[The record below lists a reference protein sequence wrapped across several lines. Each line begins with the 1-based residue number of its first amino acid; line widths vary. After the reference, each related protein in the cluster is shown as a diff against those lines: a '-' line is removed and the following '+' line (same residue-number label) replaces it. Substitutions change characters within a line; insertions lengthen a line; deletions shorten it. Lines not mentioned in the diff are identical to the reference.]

1 MANITISG
9 ASTGSFNMTDEIRDI
24 GNSKYLKVAMS
35 DKPYY
40 ARLSTE
46 KPSNNNIYVIID
58 NTKYY
63 VQQNPILFEPIYYEP
78 DYSNFEQRFTVWLPK
93 GRYLVEFN
101 TTNTTTGT
109 FTIPS
114 GLNTTIVYS
123 YKKGVGATLSI
134 TSEGWRIFDKSRET
148 GRNRTWFKISRQGD

>member
-9 ASTGSFNMTDEIRDI
+9 ASTGSFNMTDEIRDL

-35 DKPYY
+35 DKSYY

-46 KPSNNNIYVIID
+46 KPSDNNMYVIID

-63 VQQNPILFEPIYYEP
+63 VQQNPILFEPIYYEH

-93 GRYLVEFN
+93 GKYLVEFN
-101 TTNTTTGT
+101 TTSTSTST
-109 FTIPS
+109 FVIPR
-114 GLNTTIVYS
+114 GLNAIIVYRTAIW
-123 YKKGVGATLSI
+123 KKVFLTV
-134 TSEGWRIFDKSRET
+134 TSDNQVLFNQNNTQGEH
-148 GRNRTWFKISRQGD
+148 RTWFKISRQGD

>member
-63 VQQNPILFEPIYYEP
+63 VQQNPILFEPIYYKH

-101 TTNTTTGT
+101 TTNTTTDT

-123 YKKGVGATLSI
+123 YKKGVGVTLSI
-134 TSEGWRIFDKSRET
+134 TSEGWIIFNKSRET
-148 GRNRTWFKISRQGD
+148 GKNLTWFKLSRQGD

>member
-24 GNSKYLKVAMS
+24 GNSKHLKVAMS

-63 VQQNPILFEPIYYEP
+63 VQQNPILFEPIYYEH

-101 TTNTTTGT
+101 TINTTTDT
-109 FTIPS
+109 LTIPS

-123 YKKGVGATLSI
+123 YKKGDGATLSI
-134 TSEGWRIFDKSRET
+134 TSDGWRIFDKARET

>member
-63 VQQNPILFEPIYYEP
+63 VQQNPILFEPIYYEH

-93 GRYLVEFN
+93 GIYWVEFN
-101 TTNTTTGT
+101 TTNTTTDT

-134 TSEGWRIFDKSRET
+134 TSEGWRIFDKARET
-148 GRNRTWFKISRQGD
+148 GRHRTWFKISRQGD

>member
-35 DKPYY
+35 DKSYY

-46 KPSNNNIYVIID
+46 KPSDNNMFVIID
-58 NTKYY
+58 NTKYF
-63 VQQNPILFEPIYYEP
+63 VQANPILFEPVHYEHN
-78 DYSNFEQRFTVWLPK
+78 YSNFEQRFTVWLPK

-101 TTNTTTGT
+101 TINTTTDT

-123 YKKGVGATLSI
+123 YEKGVGATLSI
-134 TSEGWRIFDKSRET
+134 TSEGRRIFDKSRET
-148 GRNRTWFKISRQGD
+148 GKNRTWFTLSRQGD

>member
-35 DKPYY
+35 DKSYY

-46 KPSNNNIYVIID
+46 KPSDNNMFVIID
-58 NTKYY
+58 NTKYF
-63 VQQNPILFEPIYYEP
+63 VQANPILFEQIHYEH

-101 TTNTTTGT
+101 TINTTTDT

-134 TSEGWRIFDKSRET
+134 TSEGWRIFDKARET
-148 GRNRTWFKISRQGD
+148 GRNRTWFTLSRQGD

>member
-35 DKPYY
+35 DKSYY

-46 KPSNNNIYVIID
+46 KQSDNNMFIIID

-63 VQQNPILFEPIYYEP
+63 VQQNPILFEPIYYER
-78 DYSNFEQRFTVWLPK
+78 DNSNFEQRFTVWLPK
-93 GRYLVEFN
+93 GKYLVEFY
-101 TTNTTTGT
+101 TKSISTST
-109 FTIPS
+109 FVTPS
-114 GLNTTIVYS
+114 GLNATIVHIPV
-123 YKKGVGATLSI
+123 VGKQVSLSV
-134 TSEGWRIFDKSRET
+134 TSDGQVLFNQNKPQGS
-148 GRNRTWFKISRQGD
+148 NKTWFRLSRQGD

>member
-35 DKPYY
+35 DKSYY

-46 KPSNNNIYVIID
+46 KPSDNNMFVIID

-63 VQQNPILFEPIYYEP
+63 VQQNPILFEPIYYEH
-78 DYSNFEQRFTVWLPK
+78 DNSKFEQRFTVWLPK
-93 GRYLVEFN
+93 GKYLVEFY
-101 TTNTTTGT
+101 TKSISTST
-109 FTIPS
+109 FVTPS
-114 GLNTTIVYS
+114 GLNATIVHMPVIWKQVS
-123 YKKGVGATLSI
+123 LSV
-134 TSEGWRIFDKSRET
+134 TSDGQVLFNQNKPQGS
-148 GRNRTWFKISRQGD
+148 NKTWFRLSRQGD

>member
-9 ASTGSFNMTDEIRDI
+9 ASTGSFNMTDEIRDL

-46 KPSNNNIYVIID
+46 KPSDNNMYVVID

-63 VQQNPILFEPIYYEP
+63 VQQNHILFEPIKYEHN
-78 DYSNFEQRFTVWLPK
+78 YSNFEQRFTVWLPK

-101 TTNTTTGT
+101 TTNTTTDT

-114 GLNTTIVYS
+114 GVNATIVYS
-123 YKKGVGATLSI
+123 YKKGIGATLSI
-134 TSEGWRIFDKSRET
+134 TTEGWVIFSKERET
-148 GRNRTWFKISRQGD
+148 GKNRTWFKLSRQGD

>member
-24 GNSKYLKVAMS
+24 GNSKHLKVAMS

-63 VQQNPILFEPIYYEP
+63 VQQNPILFEPIYYEH

-101 TTNTTTGT
+101 TTNTTTDT
-109 FTIPS
+109 LTIPS

-123 YKKGVGATLSI
+123 YKKGDGATLSI
-134 TSEGWRIFDKSRET
+134 TSEGLRIFDKAIET

>member
-46 KPSNNNIYVIID
+46 KPSDNNMYVIID

-63 VQQNPILFEPIYYEP
+63 VQQNPILFEPIYYEHN
-78 DYSNFEQRFTVWLPK
+78 YSNFEQRFTVWLPK
-93 GRYLVEFN
+93 GKYLVEFN
-101 TTNTTTGT
+101 TTNTTTDT
-109 FTIPS
+109 FTIPN
-114 GLNTTIVYS
+114 GLNAMIIHRYI
-123 YKKGVGATLSI
+123 KGNPVVLSVS
-134 TSEGWRIFDKSRET
+134 TEGWGIFSKVRET
-148 GRNRTWFKISRQGD
+148 GRNKTWFKLSRQGD

>member
-35 DKPYY
+35 NKSYY

-46 KPSNNNIYVIID
+46 KPSDNNMFVIID
-58 NTKYY
+58 NTKYF
-63 VQQNPILFEPIYYEP
+63 VQANPILFEPIHYEY

-101 TTNTTTGT
+101 TTNTTTDT

-123 YKKGVGATLSI
+123 YKKGFDATLSI
-134 TSEGWRIFDKSRET
+134 TSEGWRIFDKVREK
-148 GRNRTWFKISRQGD
+148 GRNRTWFTLSRQGD

>member
-9 ASTGSFNMTDEIRDI
+9 ASTGSFNMTDEIRDL

-46 KPSNNNIYVIID
+46 KPSDNNMYVVID
-58 NTKYY
+58 NTKYFL
-63 VQQNPILFEPIYYEP
+63 QDNPILFEPVHYEHGY
-78 DYSNFEQRFTVWLPK
+78 DSFEQRFTVWLPK
-93 GRYLVEFN
+93 GRYIVEYN
-101 TTNTTTGT
+101 TTSTTTDT

-114 GLNTTIVYS
+114 GLNAMILYS
-123 YKKGVGATLSI
+123 YRRGIGVQLAIGSDG
-134 TSEGWRIFDKSRET
+134 SRIFYKAREA
-148 GRNRTWFKISRQGD
+148 GRHQTWFTLSRQGD

>member
-35 DKPYY
+35 DKSYY

-46 KPSNNNIYVIID
+46 KPANNNMFVIID

-63 VQQNPILFEPIYYEP
+63 VQQNPILFEPIYYEH
-78 DYSNFEQRFTVWLPK
+78 DYSGFEQRFTVWLPK

-101 TTNTTTGT
+101 TTNTTTDT

-114 GLNTTIVYS
+114 GIDATIVYS
-123 YKKGVGATLSI
+123 YKKEVGATLSI
-134 TSEGWRIFDKSRET
+134 TSEGWRIFNKSREP
-148 GRNRTWFKISRQGD
+148 GRNLTWFKISRQGD

>member
-9 ASTGSFNMTDEIRDI
+9 ASTGLFNMTDEILDL

-46 KPSNNNIYVIID
+46 KPSDNNMFVVID

-63 VQQNPILFEPIYYEP
+63 VQANPILFKPIFYEH

-101 TTNTTTGT
+101 TTNTTTDT

-114 GLNTTIVYS
+114 GVNATIVYS
-123 YKKGVGATLSI
+123 YKKGIGATLSI
-134 TSEGWRIFDKSRET
+134 TTEGLVIFSKGRET
-148 GRNRTWFKISRQGD
+148 GRNRTWFKLSRQGD

>member
-35 DKPYY
+35 DKSYY

-46 KPSNNNIYVIID
+46 KPSDNNMFVIID
-58 NTKYY
+58 NTKYF
-63 VQQNPILFEPIYYEP
+63 VQANPILFEPVHYEHN
-78 DYSNFEQRFTVWLPK
+78 YSNFEQRFTVWLPK

-101 TTNTTTGT
+101 TTNTTTDT

-123 YKKGVGATLSI
+123 YEKGVGATLSI
-134 TSEGWRIFDKSRET
+134 TSEGRRIFDKSREI
-148 GRNRTWFKISRQGD
+148 GKNLTWFTLSRQGD

>member
-63 VQQNPILFEPIYYEP
+63 VQQNPILFEPIYYEH

-93 GRYLVEFN
+93 GRYIVEYN
-101 TTNTTTGT
+101 TTSTTTDT

-114 GLNTTIVYS
+114 GLNAMILYS
-123 YKKGVGATLSI
+123 YRRGIGVELAIGSDG
-134 TSEGWRIFDKSRET
+134 SRIFYKAREA
-148 GRNRTWFKISRQGD
+148 GRNRTWFTLSRQGD

>member
-35 DKPYY
+35 DKSYY

-46 KPSNNNIYVIID
+46 KPSDNNMFIIID

-63 VQQNPILFEPIYYEP
+63 VQQNPILFEPIYYER
-78 DYSNFEQRFTVWLPK
+78 DNSNFEQRFTVWLPK
-93 GRYLVEFN
+93 GKYLVEFN
-101 TTNTTTGT
+101 TESTSTST
-109 FTIPS
+109 FVTPS
-114 GLNTTIVYS
+114 GLNATIVCRNVIG
-123 YKKGVGATLSI
+123 KQIALSV
-134 TSEGWRIFDKSRET
+134 TSDRKVLFNQNKQQGSNK
-148 GRNRTWFKISRQGD
+148 TWFRLSRQGD

>member
-35 DKPYY
+35 DKSYY

-46 KPSNNNIYVIID
+46 KPSDNNMYVIID

-63 VQQNPILFEPIYYEP
+63 VQQNPILFEPIYYEH
-78 DYSNFEQRFTVWLPK
+78 DYSSFEQRFTVWLPK

-101 TTNTTTGT
+101 TTSTSTRT
-109 FTIPS
+109 FVIPR
-114 GLNTTIVYS
+114 GLNAIIVHRTAIG
-123 YKKGVGATLSI
+123 KKVFLTV
-134 TSEGWRIFDKSRET
+134 TSDNQVLFNQNNTQG
-148 GRNRTWFKISRQGD
+148 NHRTWFKISRQGD

>member
-1 MANITISG
+1 MISG
-9 ASTGSFNMTDEIRDI
+9 ASTGSFTMTDEIRDI

-46 KPSNNNIYVIID
+46 KPSDNNMYVVFE
-58 NTKYY
+58 NNRYY
-63 VQQNPILFEPIYYEP
+63 VQQNPILFEPIHYEH
-78 DYSNFEQRFTVWLPK
+78 DRGNFEQRFNVWLPK

-101 TTNTTTGT
+101 TTNTTTDT

-114 GLNTTIVYS
+114 GIDATIVYS
-123 YKKGVGATLSI
+123 YKKGFGATLSI
-134 TSEGWRIFDKSRET
+134 TSEGWRIFNKGRET
-148 GRNRTWFKISRQGD
+148 GRNQTWFKLSRQGD

>member
-9 ASTGSFNMTDEIRDI
+9 ASTGSFNMTDEILDI

-35 DKPYY
+35 DKSYY

-46 KPSNNNIYVIID
+46 KPANNNMFVIID

-63 VQQNPILFEPIYYEP
+63 VQQNPILFEPVHYEH
-78 DYSNFEQRFTVWLPK
+78 DCSNFEQRFTVWLPK

-101 TTNTTTGT
+101 TTNTTTDT

-114 GLNTTIVYS
+114 GLNAMILYS
-123 YKKGVGATLSI
+123 YRRGIGVQLAIGSDG
-134 TSEGWRIFDKSRET
+134 SRIFYKAREA
-148 GRNRTWFKISRQGD
+148 GRNLTWFTLSRQGD

>member
-63 VQQNPILFEPIYYEP
+63 VQQNPILFEPIYYEH

-134 TSEGWRIFDKSRET
+134 TSESWRIFDESREA

>member
-35 DKPYY
+35 DKSYY

-46 KPSNNNIYVIID
+46 KPSDNNMFIIID

-63 VQQNPILFEPIYYEP
+63 VQQNPILFEPIYYER
-78 DYSNFEQRFTVWLPK
+78 DNSNFEQRFTVWLPK
-93 GRYLVEFN
+93 GEYLVEFY
-101 TTNTTTGT
+101 TKSTSTST
-109 FTIPS
+109 FVTHS
-114 GLNTTIVYS
+114 GLNATIVCGS
-123 YKKGVGATLSI
+123 VIEKQIALSV
-134 TSEGWRIFDKSRET
+134 TSDRQVLFNQNKPRGSNKA
-148 GRNRTWFKISRQGD
+148 WFRLSRQGD

>member
-9 ASTGSFNMTDEIRDI
+9 ASTGSFNMTDEIQDI

-35 DKPYY
+35 DKSYY

-46 KPSNNNIYVIID
+46 KPANNNMFVIID

-63 VQQNPILFEPIYYEP
+63 VQQNPILFESIYYEH
-78 DYSNFEQRFTVWLPK
+78 DYSGFEQRFTVWLPK

-101 TTNTTTGT
+101 TANTTTDT

-114 GLNTTIVYS
+114 GLNATIVYS

-134 TSEGWRIFDKSRET
+134 TSKGWRIFDKGRET
-148 GRNRTWFKISRQGD
+148 GRNRTWFKLSRQGD

>member
-35 DKPYY
+35 DKSYY

-46 KPSNNNIYVIID
+46 KPSDNNMFVIID

-63 VQQNPILFEPIYYEP
+63 VHDN
-78 DYSNFEQRFTVWLPK
+78 SKFEQRFTVWLPK
-93 GRYLVEFN
+93 GKYIVELN
-101 TTNTTTGT
+101 TTSTTTDT

-114 GLNTTIVYS
+114 GIDATIVYN
-123 YKKGVGATLSI
+123 YKKGADATLSI
-134 TSEGWRIFDKSRET
+134 TSEGWRIFNKGRET
-148 GRNRTWFKISRQGD
+148 GRNRTWFKLSRQGD

>member
-63 VQQNPILFEPIYYEP
+63 VQQNPILFEPIYYEHN
-78 DYSNFEQRFTVWLPK
+78 YSNFEQRFTVWLPK

-101 TTNTTTGT
+101 TTNTTTDT

-148 GRNRTWFKISRQGD
+148 ERNKTWFTLSRQGD

>member
-35 DKPYY
+35 DKSYY

-46 KPSNNNIYVIID
+46 KPADNNMFVIVE
-58 NTKYY
+58 NNKYY
-63 VQQNPILFEPIYYEP
+63 VQQNPILFEPIYYEY
-78 DYSNFEQRFTVWLPK
+78 DYSDFEQRFTVWLPK
-93 GRYLVEFN
+93 GRYSVEFN
-101 TTNTTTGT
+101 TTNTTTNT

-114 GLNTTIVYS
+114 GIDATIVYS
-123 YKKGVGATLSI
+123 YQKGVGVTLSI
-134 TSEGWRIFDKSRET
+134 TSEGRIIFDKSREK
-148 GRNRTWFKISRQGD
+148 GKNLTWFNLSRQGD

>member
-35 DKPYY
+35 DKSYY

-46 KPSNNNIYVIID
+46 KPSDNNMFVVIY

-63 VQQNPILFEPIYYEP
+63 VQANPILFEPIYYEHN
-78 DYSNFEQRFTVWLPK
+78 YSGFEQRFTVWLPK

-101 TTNTTTGT
+101 TTNTTTDT

-114 GLNTTIVYS
+114 GVNATIVYS
-123 YKKGVGATLSI
+123 YKKEIGATLSI
-134 TSEGWRIFDKSRET
+134 TTEGWVIFSKRRET
-148 GRNRTWFKISRQGD
+148 GRNRTWFKLSRQGD

>member
-63 VQQNPILFEPIYYEP
+63 VQQNPILFEPIYYEH
-78 DYSNFEQRFTVWLPK
+78 DYSNFEQRFTAWLPK

-101 TTNTTTGT
+101 TANTTTGT

-123 YKKGVGATLSI
+123 YKKGVDAILSI
-134 TSEGWRIFDKSRET
+134 TSEGWRIFDKSREA

>member
-24 GNSKYLKVAMS
+24 GNCKYLKVAMS

-63 VQQNPILFEPIYYEP
+63 VQQNPILFEPIYYKH

-148 GRNRTWFKISRQGD
+148 GRNQTWFKISRQGD

>member
-46 KPSNNNIYVIID
+46 KPTDNNMFVVID

-63 VQQNPILFEPIYYEP
+63 VQQNPILFEPIYYEH
-78 DYSNFEQRFTVWLPK
+78 DYSNFEQRFNVWLPK
-93 GRYLVEFN
+93 GRYLVEFF
-101 TTNTTTGT
+101 TTSTLTRT
-109 FTIPS
+109 FVTPS
-114 GLNTTIVYS
+114 GLNATIIHRTAIG
-123 YKKGVGATLSI
+123 KQAFLGI
-134 TSEGWRIFDKSRET
+134 TSDGQVLFNQNKPQGS
-148 GRNRTWFKISRQGD
+148 NKTWFRLSRQGD

>member
-35 DKPYY
+35 DKSYY

-46 KPSNNNIYVIID
+46 KPSDNNMFIIID

-63 VQQNPILFEPIYYEP
+63 VQQNPILFEPIFYER
-78 DYSNFEQRFTVWLPK
+78 DNSNLKQRFTVWLPK
-93 GRYLVEFN
+93 GKYLIEFY
-101 TTNTTTGT
+101 TKSISTST
-109 FTIPS
+109 FVIPS
-114 GLNTTIVYS
+114 GVNATIVY
-123 YKKGVGATLSI
+123 KNTIENQTFLSV
-134 TSEGWRIFDKSRET
+134 TSDRQVLFNQNKPQVS
-148 GRNRTWFKISRQGD
+148 NKTWFRLSRQGD